1 MKEIINKYFPDGC
14 PLCREAIFFNEETFI
29 YFCRGC
35 GAFVSAHR
43 DDTEFTAKF
52 QPTGYLANKEVNLLR
67 KAVLDAMKPLFLERV
82 KIQGRHN
89 TIETSLVNVLHK
101 DYCVRLRL
109 DDEEIVY
116 GKVISNTD
124 QTDYKIFIIDSGKTV
139 TVAPEELENVT
150 NRDKTKIWLAQK
162 LGLKVSECNIKH
174 LNEKQLEKALEVLTE
189 GVNESRQQAID
200 SS

>member
-1 MKEIINKYFPDGC
+1 MYETIKTYFPNGC
-14 PLCREAIFFNEETFI
+14 PICDGPITFNERTFI
-29 YFCRGC
+29 YFCLDC
-35 GAFVSAHR
+35 GAYVSAHR